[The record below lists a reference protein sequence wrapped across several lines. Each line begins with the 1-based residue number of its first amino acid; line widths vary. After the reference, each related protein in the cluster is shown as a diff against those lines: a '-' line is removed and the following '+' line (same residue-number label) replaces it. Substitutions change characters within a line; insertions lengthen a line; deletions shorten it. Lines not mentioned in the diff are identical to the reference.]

1 MYGENEIIRVSDLP
15 SGTQGCYENIR
26 TRLGDEDTK
35 LLLRGLISNA
45 IEEKATNLIAG
56 LETKEDMLK
65 IVNGYKQRKI
75 AERTVAHEF
84 T

>member
-15 SGTQGCYENIR
+15 SGIQGCYENIR
-26 TRLGDEDTK
+26 ARLGDEDTK
-35 LLLRGLISNA
+35 LLLQGLISNA

-65 IVNGYKQRKI
+65 TVNGYKQRKTT
-75 AERTVAHEF
+75 EKKVAYEF